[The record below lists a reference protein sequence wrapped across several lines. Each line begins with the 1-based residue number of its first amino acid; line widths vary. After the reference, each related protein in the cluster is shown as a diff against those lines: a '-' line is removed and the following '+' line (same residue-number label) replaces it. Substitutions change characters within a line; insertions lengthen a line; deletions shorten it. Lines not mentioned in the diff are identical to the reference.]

1 MKTIYLMR
9 HSIPERIDLPTEQI
23 PLSEEGRKLVL
34 EKKSV
39 FCGIAKCFSS
49 PYKRAIE
56 TAKLITDNVE
66 IVEGL
71 HERTIGEA
79 KEDFWYKQYSDYDYR
94 NVGGE
99 SLNEVK
105 IRMKKAM
112 EGILGKMEDGES
124 ALVVSHATAI
134 CSCFLN
140 DCKLEVIDASAKE
153 RRITF
158 QKRVILNGKLN
169 PADYFIIRFGND
181 TIMDIAS
188 YPQKRTAY
196 RDFIAAGCSFSYDDN
211 AKSRKGSGHGKCN

>member
-34 EKKSV
+34 EKKSA
-39 FCGIAKCFSS
+39 FCVIAKCFSS

-71 HERTIGEA
+71 HERTIGEE

-94 NVGGE
+94 NAGGE
-99 SLNEVK
+99 ST
-105 IRMKKAM
+105 
-112 EGILGKMEDGES
+112 
-124 ALVVSHATAI
+124 LVVSHATAI
-134 CSCFLN
+134 CSYFLN

-188 YPQKRTAY
+188 YPQK
-196 RDFIAAGCSFSYDDN
+196 
-211 AKSRKGSGHGKCN
+211 

>member
-71 HERTIGEA
+71 HERTIGEE

-94 NVGGE
+94 NAG
-99 SLNEVK
+99 
-105 IRMKKAM
+105 
-112 EGILGKMEDGES
+112 GES

-134 CSCFLN
+134 CSYFLN

-169 PADYFIIRFGND
+169 PTDYFIIRFGND

-188 YPQKRTAY
+188 YPQKEQLTAISL
-196 RDFIAAGCSFSYDDN
+196 RQAVLFRMMIM
-211 AKSRKGSGHGKCN
+211 